1 MRRTT
6 LMVDDDLMRHARK
19 ALGTK
24 GIKDTIDRAL
34 QQAIAAEAGRRF
46 LDRLRQMQDLDL
58 DDPEVMRGAWR
69 E

>member
-1 MRRTT
+1 
-6 LMVDDDLMRHARK
+6 MVDDELFSQARK

-24 GIKDTIDRAL
+24 GIKDTVDRAL
-34 QQAIAAEAGRRF
+34 QQAVAADAGRRF
-46 LDRLRQMQDLDL
+46 LDRLRQTQDLDL